1 MAASLEMSGAPSST
15 PQSRLL
21 HAILNSQYNVCTKL
35 LDSSLDLNL
44 DPSLG
49 IPLEWSGGFLVIT
62 PLMAACFVRDVS
74 MARLLLRAGAD
85 PNGSCGDGEL
95 ILFWAIEAGA
105 EMVQTFV
112 DFGADVDARSK
123 RGWTPLSYAR
133 AMGCA
138 PKRYERGELPVDVL
152 RRLGASQMGTGP
164 PQLMPKAEPTDF
176 DDDKA
181 VRLDAL

>member
-1 MAASLEMSGAPSST
+1 MADEITST

-21 HAILNSQYNVCTKL
+21 HAILNSQVGLCTKL
-35 LDSSLDLNL
+35 LDSCLDLDV
-44 DPSLG
+44 DPSAG
-49 IPLEWSGGFLVIT
+49 IPLECSGLVIT

>member
-1 MAASLEMSGAPSST
+1 MASPST
-15 PQSRLL
+15 PPIAIEERLL
-21 HAILNSQYNVCTKL
+21 HAILSKEVGLCTKL
-35 LDSSLDLNL
+35 ITSCLDLDL

-49 IPLEWSGGFLVIT
+49 IPWEWSGSSFVIT

>member
-1 MAASLEMSGAPSST
+1 MPMQE
-15 PQSRLL
+15 RLL
-21 HAILNSQYNVCTKL
+21 HAILSKEVGLCTKL
-35 LDSSLDLNL
+35 LDSSEDLNL

-49 IPLEWSGGFLVIT
+49 IPWECSSGGFLVIT

-85 PNGSCGDGEL
+85 PNGSCGDDGEL